1 MNTPLHI
8 GLGTLRSLFE
18 PRGSSICI
26 WDTSCERH

>member
-18 PRGSSICI
+18 PRGSSI
-26 WDTSCERH
+26 WDTSFEHR